1 MTRRPTPP
9 ARIAG
14 AALGAIAA
22 GTLLA
27 GCASAGGGADAS
39 DGSSSSSSNS
49 DVSTQT
55 STYQDGTYQAEG
67 SYTSPGGQETIG
79 VKVTLKSG
87 AVSAVTVTP
96 EATSA
101 QSKSYQQQFAN
112 GISSQVVGKSLD
124 EISVDKVAGSSLTS
138 EGFAAA
144 LERIK
149 SDASA

>member
-27 GCASAGGGADAS
+27 GCASVGGGADA
-39 DGSSSSSSNS
+39 
-49 DVSTQT
+49 
-55 STYQDGTYQAEG
+55 
-67 SYTSPGGQETIG
+67 
-79 VKVTLKSG
+79 
-87 AVSAVTVTP
+87 
-96 EATSA
+96 
-101 QSKSYQQQFAN
+101 
-112 GISSQVVGKSLD
+112 
-124 EISVDKVAGSSLTS
+124 S